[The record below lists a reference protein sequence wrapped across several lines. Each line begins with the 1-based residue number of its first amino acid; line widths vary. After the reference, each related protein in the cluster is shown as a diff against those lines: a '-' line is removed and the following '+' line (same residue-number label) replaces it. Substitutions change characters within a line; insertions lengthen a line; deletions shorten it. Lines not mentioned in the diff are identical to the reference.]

1 MNKVRIKK
9 SKILFFIFAVV
20 CNVNALAWGNT
31 GHRAIAEIG
40 WQQLD
45 KQTKRKVKMLLGD
58 SYLPLYA
65 TYADNVR
72 SEKNNPLADVPH
84 YVNMP
89 LDVTYEASQKNEEG
103 DIVTVFSDMLS
114 ALKSEST
121 TKEEKAVALKFI
133 IHFVGDAH
141 QPMHVGL
148 VEDLG
153 GNRVDVKWFGKETN
167 LHRLWDSDLVDF
179 TQLSYTELA
188 RFAGAPESSELK
200 SLSNT
205 SIVDWINETHGYT
218 KLIYEN
224 LGDKDYGYDYSY
236 MFNPII
242 FKQIQKAGYRLGNF
256 LNELMKEI
264 DIKDL
269 K

>member
-1 MNKVRIKK
+1 MKWIV
-9 SKILFFIFAVV
+9 LVLIFAVV
-20 CNVNALAWGNT
+20 INFQALGWGNT

-40 WQQLD
+40 WHQLD
-45 KQTKRKVKMLLGD
+45 KQTKRKIQMLLGD
-58 SYLPLYA
+58 NYLPLYA
-65 TYADNVR
+65 NYADNVR
-72 SEKNNPLADVPH
+72 SEKDNPLADLPH

-89 LDVTYEASQKNEEG
+89 LDVTYEASQKSEDG
-103 DIVTVFSDMLS
+103 DLVTVMTDMVNT
-114 ALKSEST
+114 LKSKSST
-121 TKEEKAVALKFI
+121 KDEKIVALKFI
-133 IHFVGDAH
+133 IHLVGDAH

-148 VEDLG
+148 VDDLG
-153 GNRVDVKWFGKETN
+153 GNRIDVKWFGEETN

-188 RFAGAPESSELK
+188 RFAGTPESSEIK

-205 SIVDWINETHGYT
+205 SIVDWINETHTYT
-218 KLIYEN
+218 KMIYDN

-236 MFNPII
+236 MFNPVV

-256 LNELMKEI
+256 LNEVMKELSI
-264 DIKDL
+264 DDL